1 MKAHFQLEQFSGPLD
16 LLLSLINEQKLD
28 ITELAIS
35 EVTEQYLN
43 YLETLEEKKP
53 EELAD
58 FLVIAT
64 RLLLLKSKTLLPQL
78 VEEDEDG
85 PSLEEQLRLY
95 KAFVEASHKLNK
107 KWLSGQS
114 AKFRIEPPRR
124 PVSFTPP
131 TNFSNDSLLQ
141 SMQKLLNRLKPLKEL
156 PQRNIDSVVTVKEK
170 FEYIKNLLKKAKQL
184 SFSQALNNAESRTE
198 VIYTFL
204 ALLELVKQKSIVLKQ
219 SDNFG
224 EIMINKV

>member
-16 LLLSLINEQKLD
+16 LLLSLIDEQKLS

-35 EVTEQYLN
+35 EVTEQYLS
-43 YLETLEEKKP
+43 YLEALEEKQP

-64 RLLLLKSKTLLPQL
+64 RLLLLKSKNLLPQL
-78 VEEDEDG
+78 VEDDEDG

-95 KAFVEASHKLNK
+95 KAFLEASHKLNK
-107 KWLSGQS
+107 KWLAGQS

-124 PVSFTPP
+124 PDSFVPP
-131 TNFSNDSLLQ
+131 VNFSNNNLLQ
-141 SMQKLLNRLKPLKEL
+141 SMQKLLSRLKPLKDL
-156 PQRNIDSVVTVKEK
+156 PQRRIDSGVTVKEK
-170 FEYIKNLLKKAKQL
+170 FEQIKSLLHQVKQL
-184 SFSQALNNAESRTE
+184 SFSQTLSNAESRTE

-204 ALLELVKQKSIVLKQ
+204 ALLELVKQKSVALNQ
-219 SDNFG
+219 QGNFR
-224 EIMINKV
+224 EIIINRV